1 MLYDM
6 SNRTFKYFK
15 EKSVKTAFVLELNK
29 LEEKNFKTTDEIKKA
44 NEELL
49 KSGTEKANFLLK
61 DNILEYT
68 NYNKEELTRF
78 LVRESDDLKIEED
91 KLRSLKSYNLSYK
104 DMINILDENIEK
116 ENLEDEMV
124 KNSKV
129 YTKVNFEDDVF
140 KIEATSEF
148 YNSKMYNIEKDYF
161 KDLVKKQFRPSITK
175 AIEET
180 VNDFKT
186 EDKYRS
192 IFQDLTKLKDIAY
205 NNTNF
210 NFTSN
215 KIIEKLDEN
224 NDILNNK
231 TLLRKFESFLNNT
244 NIVES
249 LSVDYYEEF
258 ILYFEKTVSLTDEK
272 PLIPIYTN
280 YNNQID
286 DKGNLILEEKN
297 NKDFE
302 KIIEKEKDNNNSF
315 RKNQFY
321 EKMVDGIMNL
331 IPKENYTKND
341 LIKEKIDEI
350 FLVEVTNKDT
360 KEKEELIFSKEEM
373 KDLIDIKTND
383 NELKK
388 NDKIEKSDIKIFL
401 IPDETKNNL
410 ANNIIEIIEK
420 DENVREN
427 IVEFLK
433 KNTKEININDKNI
446 NKAKDFL
453 SVINKMEKILEDY
466 SFKIGE
472 KDNKKFTL
480 TFSENNYSNIYL
492 DIEEKEISNSNF
504 SNNNFKEK
512 EGIEIHFSD
521 EDFKEAFINELILE
535 FKTHNQKGTN
545 QEKLE
550 EIKKLEDFDFSPIY
564 YSNIKD
570 NLVGNTRL
578 KYSSENKMFSLKF
591 EDEDKEF
598 EILQSKEN
606 PSLKLA
612 LAFTDN
618 SFREM
623 FNKGIGD
630 YNTIEKYKKE
640 KLFDESKNI
649 IENFSKNVEKET
661 INDMN
666 KDIKFHTL
674 IGAISDFEKSNEK
687 DKTVLDFIKTNLD
700 EISDFRTGFYYN
712 NSLKEKF
719 LINNAENLG
728 LQLNYFDNLMIE
740 KDEINDF
747 ANTFF
752 IENKNKLYEEIIDD
766 YHNVKDKLVDKS
778 SMNEEIINKNL
789 KNEYLFGKGDVID
802 NKKQYINDYILLNLI
817 RVDLS
822 LDNVKDKL
830 FRDFSIYTGNEFSS
844 NDEKVFKKTFDKILE
859 NSEYEKYSHF
869 KTKDIEEIENYKK
882 SQKEIISKTPL
893 ENIENTKRKDIEDEK
908 EKNNVNEIE
917 M

>member
-91 KLRSLKSYNLSYK
+91 KLRSLKSYNLPYK
-104 DMINILDENIEK
+104 DIINILDENIEN
-116 ENLEDEMV
+116 ENLKDEMV

-148 YNSKMYNIEKDYF
+148 YHSKMYNIEKDYF

-180 VNDFKT
+180 VDNFNT

-192 IFQDLTKLKDIAY
+192 IFQDFNKLKDIAY

-215 KIIEKLDEN
+215 KIIENLDEN
-224 NDILNNK
+224 NDISSNK

-302 KIIEKEKDNNNSF
+302 QIIEEEKDNNNSL

-388 NDKIEKSDIKIFL
+388 YDKIEERGYSEVF
-401 IPDETKNNL
+401 
-410 ANNIIEIIEK
+410 
-420 DENVREN
+420 
-427 IVEFLK
+427 
-433 KNTKEININDKNI
+433 KE
-446 NKAKDFL
+446 
-453 SVINKMEKILEDY
+453 SLEDY
-466 SFKIGE
+466 FNTRI
-472 KDNKKFTL
+472 
-480 TFSENNYSNIYL
+480 SNL
-492 DIEEKEISNSNF
+492 KEI
-504 SNNNFKEK
+504 
-512 EGIEIHFSD
+512 
-521 EDFKEAFINELILE
+521 
-535 FKTHNQKGTN
+535 
-545 QEKLE
+545 
-550 EIKKLEDFDFSPIY
+550 
-564 YSNIKD
+564 
-570 NLVGNTRL
+570 
-578 KYSSENKMFSLKF
+578 
-591 EDEDKEF
+591 
-598 EILQSKEN
+598 
-606 PSLKLA
+606 
-612 LAFTDN
+612 
-618 SFREM
+618 
-623 FNKGIGD
+623 
-630 YNTIEKYKKE
+630 
-640 KLFDESKNI
+640 
-649 IENFSKNVEKET
+649 
-661 INDMN
+661 
-666 KDIKFHTL
+666 
-674 IGAISDFEKSNEK
+674 
-687 DKTVLDFIKTNLD
+687 
-700 EISDFRTGFYYN
+700 
-712 NSLKEKF
+712 EKF
-719 LINNAENLG
+719 A
-728 LQLNYFDNLMIE
+728 
-740 KDEINDF
+740 
-747 ANTFF
+747 
-752 IENKNKLYEEIIDD
+752 
-766 YHNVKDKLVDKS
+766 
-778 SMNEEIINKNL
+778 
-789 KNEYLFGKGDVID
+789 
-802 NKKQYINDYILLNLI
+802 
-817 RVDLS
+817 
-822 LDNVKDKL
+822 
-830 FRDFSIYTGNEFSS
+830 
-844 NDEKVFKKTFDKILE
+844 
-859 NSEYEKYSHF
+859 
-869 KTKDIEEIENYKK
+869 
-882 SQKEIISKTPL
+882 
-893 ENIENTKRKDIEDEK
+893 
-908 EKNNVNEIE
+908 
-917 M
+917 